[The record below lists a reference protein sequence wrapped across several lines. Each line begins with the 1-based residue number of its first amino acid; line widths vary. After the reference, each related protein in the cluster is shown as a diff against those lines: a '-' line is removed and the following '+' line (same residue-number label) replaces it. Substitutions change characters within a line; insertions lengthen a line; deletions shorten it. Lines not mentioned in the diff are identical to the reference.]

1 MSGELELLKN
11 YAVSK
16 RRVGVQLSV
25 LEDLTALARRSVKA
39 LPETA
44 AILTERVEVLEKKLT
59 AEITTL
65 YAQIDQAEIMIGQ
78 LQNPLW
84 REVLERRYMQQEDF
98 AEIAAAMHYSE
109 RHVRRMHRAA
119 LEELTGSTL

>member
-25 LEDLTALARRSVKA
+25 LEDLTALARRASKA

-65 YAQIDQAEIMIGQ
+65 YAQIDQAEILISQ
-78 LQNPLW
+78 LENPLW
-84 REVLERRYMQQEDF
+84 REVLERHYMQLEDF

-119 LEELTGSTL
+119 LEKLTGSAL